1 MKIERLIERPAW
13 CSGGGEQPETADR
26 QAGTHAVM
34 LGRGLIDLLHGHC
47 CCKSLTHLRQM
58 DGECVR
64 GYD

>member
-1 MKIERLIERPAW
+1 MEVLVVLVVVLVVEESSQKRQT
-13 CSGGGEQPETADR
+13 GR